1 MAVSN
6 AVRTKLTGPAL
17 YYAGPAHVLKRTG
30 GLVFPIQPDI
40 VYQQSVSYTPYNLTH
55 TNYTSHAYSGTPSPS
70 IQVTAQFSNV
80 TREEHEYT
88 QGVIHYLRSVTKM
101 FYGFGDQKKP
111 GEQNNQDP
119 IAGTPP
125 PKLRFSSFGSNQFS
139 NVPVYVGSVS
149 IPYQSDTDLIE
160 VVDENGNP
168 QALPAIQ
175 TISLDLLVSINPAS
189 QKRDFSKHKFINGSL
204 YSQGF
209 I

>member
-6 AVRTKLTGPAL
+6 SARAKLTGPSL

-40 VYQQSVSYTPYNLTH
+40 VYQQSVNYTPYNLTH
-55 TNYTSHAYSGTPSPS
+55 TNYTTHAYGGTPSPS
-70 IQVTAQFSNV
+70 IQITAQFSNV
-80 TREEHEYT
+80 TQEEHLYT

-101 FYGFGDQKKP
+101 FYGFGDQNK
-111 GEQNNQDP
+111 DP

-125 PKLRFSSFGSNQFS
+125 PKLRFSSFGSNQFDK
-139 NVPVYVGSVS
+139 VPVYVGSVS

-160 VVDENGNP
+160 VGG

-175 TISLDLLVSINPAS
+175 TISLDLLVSMNPAR
-189 QKRDFSKHKFINGSL
+189 QKREFSKHQFISGTA
-204 YSQGF
+204 YSKGF

>member
-6 AVRTKLTGPAL
+6 SSRTMLTGPAL

-40 VYQQSVSYTPYNLTH
+40 VYQQMVSYTPYNLTH
-55 TNYTSHAYSGTPSPS
+55 TNYTSHAYGGTPSPS

-88 QGVIHYLRSVTKM
+88 QGVIHFLRSVTKM
-101 FYGFGDQKKP
+101 FYGIDDVKKQP
-111 GEQNNQDP
+111 V
-119 IAGTPP
+119 AGTPP
-125 PKLRFSSFGSNQFS
+125 PKLRFSSFGSNQF
-139 NVPVYVGSVS
+139 NKVPVYIGSVS
-149 IPYQSDTDLIE
+149 IPYQSDTDLVE
-160 VVDENGNP
+160 VDG

-175 TISLDLLVSINPAS
+175 TISLDLLVSVNPSS

-204 YSQGF
+204 YSEGF

>member
-6 AVRTKLTGPAL
+6 SARAKLTGPSL

-40 VYQQSVSYTPYNLTH
+40 VYQQMVSYTPYNLTH
-55 TNYTSHAYSGTPSPS
+55 TNYTSHAYGGTPSPS

-80 TREEHEYT
+80 TQEEHEYT
-88 QGVIHYLRSVTKM
+88 QGVIHFLRSVTKM
-101 FYGFGDQKKP
+101 FYGIDDVDKTP
-111 GEQNNQDP
+111 V
-119 IAGTPP
+119 AGTPP
-125 PKLRFSSFGSNQFS
+125 PKLRFSSFGSNQFKL
-139 NVPVYVGSVS
+139 VPVYVGSVS
-149 IPYQSDTDLIE
+149 IPYQSDTDLVEII
-160 VVDENGNP
+160 DQNGNP

-175 TISLDLLVSINPAS
+175 TISLDLLVSVNPSS

-204 YSQGF
+204 YSEGF

>member
-6 AVRTKLTGPAL
+6 SSRTILTGPAL

-40 VYQQSVSYTPYNLTH
+40 VYQQSVNYTQYNLTH
-55 TNYTSHAYSGTPSPS
+55 TNYTSHAYAGTPSPT
-70 IQVTAQFSNV
+70 IQITAQFSNV

-101 FYGFGDQKKP
+101 FYGFGDQ
-111 GEQNNQDP
+111 NQDP
-119 IAGTPP
+119 VAGTPP
-125 PKLRFSSFGSNQFS
+125 PKLRFSTFGSNQF
-139 NVPVYVGSVS
+139 NKVPVYVGSVS
-149 IPYQSDTDLIE
+149 IPYQSDTDLVEII
-160 VVDENGNP
+160 DQNGNP

-175 TISLDLLVSINPAS
+175 TISLDLLVSVNPSS
-189 QKRDFSKHKFINGSL
+189 QKRDFSKHRFINGSL
-204 YSQGF
+204 YSKGF